1 LVLNLNSDKAPPVDR
16 VLSIGEEV
24 ANSVTHGL
32 GLIAALIFLPVLL
45 VRAQVSSGPYAL
57 TSAVV
62 FSSTL
67 VLVYASSTI
76 YHALPISTGKR
87 LFRVLDHSAIYL
99 LIAGTYTPF
108 ALGPLRGVWGWS
120 LLAVIW
126 VLALVGIT
134 SKLITGVKIRHASTA
149 LYLVMGWLIVVA
161 LKPLIHNVP
170 LHGLLWIAAGG
181 IAYTAGVA
189 FYAMTHVRYAHTVW
203 HLFVAAGSACHFI
216 AVLLYAIPA

>member
-1 LVLNLNSDKAPPVDR
+1 
-16 VLSIGEEV
+16 
-24 ANSVTHGL
+24 
-32 GLIAALIFLPVLL
+32 
-45 VRAQVSSGPYAL
+45 
-57 TSAVV
+57 
-62 FSSTL
+62 
-67 VLVYASSTI
+67 
-76 YHALPISTGKR
+76 

-108 ALGPLRGVWGWS
+108 ALGPLRGAWGWS

-126 VLALVGIT
+126 VLALVGIA
-134 SKLITGVKIRHASTA
+134 SKLMTGVKIRHASTA

-161 LKPLIHNVP
+161 LKPLIHSVP

-203 HLFVAAGSACHFI
+203 HLFVAAGSACHFV
-216 AVLLYAIPA
+216 AVLVYAIPS